1 MIIVILSK
9 EFVFLINVKLFNFRE
24 NEKFNIRE
32 KKKTQINNIV
42 KHLNKVKM
50 HIKINNINYIK
61 LTEANF
67 K

>member
-9 EFVFLINVKLFNFRE
+9 EFVILINVKLFNFRE
-24 NEKFNIRE
+24 NENFNIRE
-32 KKKTQINNIV
+32 KKTQINNIV
-42 KHLNKVKM
+42 KHLNKVIM

-61 LTEANF
+61 LTEAYF